1 MTILTVDKWMVKP
14 EKQEEHKRLM
24 QKFHKF
30 MKKNAEKFKDMK
42 LLGEYTQMFG
52 GVSGMY
58 VWLVEYP
65 SLADIEKVSKRMEKD
80 AEAKKLMQEWMPL
93 IDPASISTNVWTAVE

>member
-14 EKQEEHKRLM
+14 EKQAEHKKLM

-30 MKKNAEKFKDMK
+30 MKDNAEMYKEMK
-42 LLGEYTQMFG
+42 VLGEYTQMFG

-58 VWLVEYP
+58 VWLVEYD
-65 SLADIEKVSKRMEKD
+65 SLADLEKLNKRMEKD
-80 AEAKKLMQEWMPL
+80 EEARKLMQEWMPL
-93 IDPASISTNVWTAVE
+93 IDPASVSTNVWTAVE

>member
-14 EKQEEHKRLM
+14 EKQAEHKKLM
-24 QKFHKF
+24 KKFHKF
-30 MKKNAEKFKDMK
+30 MKDNAEKFKEMK

-58 VWLVEYP
+58 VWLVEYD
-65 SLADIEKVSKRMEKD
+65 SLADLEKLNKRMEKD
-80 AEAKKLMQEWMPL
+80 EEAKKLMQEWMPL
-93 IDPASISTNVWTAVE
+93 IDPASASTNVWTAVE

>member
-14 EKQEEHKRLM
+14 EKQEEHRKLM

-30 MKKNAEKFKDMK
+30 MKDNAAMFKEMK
-42 LLGEYTQMFG
+42 LRGEYTQMFG

-58 VWLVEYP
+58 IWLVEYE
-65 SLADIEKVSKRMEKD
+65 SLADLEKLNKKMEMD
-80 AEAKKLMQEWMPL
+80 EEAKKLMQEWMPL
-93 IDPASISTNVWTAVE
+93 IDPASISTNVWKAVE

>member
-14 EKQEEHKRLM
+14 EKQAEHKKLM

-30 MKKNAEKFKDMK
+30 MKDNAEMFKEMRSV
-42 LLGEYTQMFG
+42 GEYTQMFG

-58 VWLVEYP
+58 VWLVEYD
-65 SLADIEKVSKRMEKD
+65 SLADLEKLNKRMEKNE
-80 AEAKKLMQEWMPL
+80 EAKKLMAEWMPL
-93 IDPASISTNVWTAVE
+93 IDPASVSTNVWTAVE